1 MWAAAVDTTAMR
13 LFDDYDWAA
22 VVAVVAVTLLGVL
35 ATGVW
40 LLSFLL
46 AAVLGNGA
54 AYLLRRRANTGDRPA
69 PGRMRAR
76 R

>member
-1 MWAAAVDTTAMR
+1 MR

-22 VVAVVAVTLLGVL
+22 VVAVVAVTLLGAL

-54 AYLLRRRANTGDRPA
+54 AYLLRRRANSDDRLVPR
-69 PGRMRAR
+69 RMRAR

>member
-1 MWAAAVDTTAMR
+1 LAAGAVDMTAMR

-22 VVAVVAVTLLGVL
+22 VAAVVAVTLLGVM
-35 ATGVW
+35 ATGAW
-40 LLSFLL
+40 LPSFLL

-54 AYLLRRRANTGDRPA
+54 AYLLRRRANSNDRPL
-69 PGRMRAR
+69 PRRMRAR